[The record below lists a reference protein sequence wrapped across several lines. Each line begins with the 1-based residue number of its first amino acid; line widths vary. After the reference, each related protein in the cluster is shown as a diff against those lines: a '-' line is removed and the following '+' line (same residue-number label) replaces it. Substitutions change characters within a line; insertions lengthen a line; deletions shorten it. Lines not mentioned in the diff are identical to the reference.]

1 MITHCPSCH
10 THFRV
15 HAEQLAARAGQV
27 RCGKCNRVFDALEHL
42 SEESAPAREPSAA
55 QEYAAMRALT
65 AAAEPAPESAPT
77 HAADASAEAQERA
90 IGASADI
97 RSEAMEVGAGM
108 SEAAMPEAAMSEAEM
123 PEAEMPEAEISEAAM
138 SEAAMPEAAMP
149 EVAMPEVASA
159 QQASLESG
167 AASGTNA
174 FDFGPIA
181 AADPASRARRWPWL
195 LGALVLLLVLLAQAA
210 YHYRSAIIVL
220 FPEAKPYAAALCETL
235 GCDLPLPR
243 RIELISIE
251 ASDLQADTTNPNI
264 MVLSA
269 TLKNRA
275 IFDQQLPLL
284 ELTPTDTRDQ
294 PLVRRVLAPQDYI
307 GKAANT
313 QAGFA
318 ANTEIAIKVFI
329 EGSQVKATGY
339 RLYLFYP

>member
-97 RSEAMEVGAGM
+97 GSEAMEVGAGM
-108 SEAAMPEAAMSEAEM
+108 SEAAMPEAEM
-123 PEAEMPEAEISEAAM
+123 PEAEMSEATMSEAAM
-138 SEAAMPEAAMP
+138 SEAAMPEV
-149 EVAMPEVASA
+149 EMPEVASA

-167 AASGTNA
+167 AASGEIA

-181 AADPASRARRWPWL
+181 AADASGHARRWPWL

-284 ELTPTDTRDQ
+284 ELTLTDVQDQ
-294 PLVRRVLAPQDYI
+294 AVVRRVLVPPDYI

>member
-27 RCGKCNRVFDALEHL
+27 RCGKCSRVFDALEHL
-42 SEESAPAREPSAA
+42 IEEIAPAREPSAA
-55 QEYAAMRALT
+55 HEYAAMGAVA
-65 AAAEPAPESAPT
+65 AAAEPPRESAPAE
-77 HAADASAEAQERA
+77 AADASAEVQGPA
-90 IGASADI
+90 IAGGAHVDAESMEGRPAI
-97 RSEAMEVGAGM
+97 SET
-108 SEAAMPEAAMSEAEM
+108 AMPE
-123 PEAEMPEAEISEAAM
+123 P
-138 SEAAMPEAAMP
+138 
-149 EVAMPEVASA
+149 ASA
-159 QQASLESG
+159 QRSIVERG
-167 AASGTNA
+167 APPSVNS

-181 AADPASRARRWPWL
+181 AADPAKHARRWPWL
-195 LGALVLLLVLLAQAA
+195 LGALSLLLILLTQAA
-210 YHYRSAIIVL
+210 YYYRSVIVVL
-220 FPEAKPYAAALCETL
+220 FPEAKPYAAALCATL
-235 GCDLPLPR
+235 GCELPLPR

-284 ELTPTDTRDQ
+284 ELTLTDAQDQ
-294 PLVRRVLAPQDYI
+294 AVVRRVLAPQDYI

-313 QAGFA
+313 RAGFA
-318 ANTEIAIKVFI
+318 ANSEIAIKVFI

-339 RLYLFYP
+339 RLYLFFP